1 MIKKLSVFLMDTV
14 VAVRCVKSNIFQE
27 GLSARIYENAS
38 GNIMKMV
45 FLEPTFLQVYKKR

>member
-1 MIKKLSVFLMDTV
+1 MDTV